1 MAEQSRTSES
11 HGGTGASPST
21 ADLPATRTWWQQ
33 PYLWLVVLTALV
45 ALNFYHALPRYLIP
59 DSSQARIVLDP
70 DFHLHYAVVAIH
82 AVTGNIAMATVLL
95 QLWPWLRR
103 NHPKAHRTSGKF
115 YIFAG
120 ALPTAMFGVWLTFY
134 RPMPNGSIGIATS
147 GVLLILTTIVGYRM
161 ARQGRWAEH
170 RRWMSYSF
178 VLALH
183 TTLGRLIFYVM
194 LYVPAFKPNVV
205 ILLELANWAS
215 WVAGLLLVHAWLE
228 WRAKRTS
235 VDGIQVI
242 TYPAPP
248 GAPVPP
254 RDL

>member
-1 MAEQSRTSES
+1 MIHMAQQSRTSES
-11 HGGTGASPST
+11 GSST
-21 ADLPATRTWWQQ
+21 RAWWQQ

-59 DSSQARIVLDP
+59 DSSQARIMLDP
-70 DFHLHYAVVAIH
+70 GFPLHYGVVAVH

-103 NHPKAHRTSGKF
+103 NHPKAHRISGKF

-120 ALPTAMFGVWLTFY
+120 ALPAGLLGLWLTPY
-134 RPMPNGSIGIATS
+134 RSMLNGSMGIAAS
-147 GVLLILTTIVGYRM
+147 GALWILTTIVGYRM

-170 RRWMSYSF
+170 RRWMAYSF

-183 TTLGRLIFYVM
+183 TTLGRLVFYGM
-194 LYVPAFKPNVV
+194 LLVPGFKPNVV
-205 ILLELANWAS
+205 ILLELANWVS

-228 WRAKRTS
+228 WRAERTT
-235 VDGIQVI
+235 VDGAQVI

-248 GAPVPP
+248 GAPVAA